1 MKVALALAATGI
13 ALFLAPAPLEGA
25 GADRPRV
32 ALAVTPAHLELEPP
46 GSRTIRVRNDGTG
59 RLAVDIAPRAAGVRA
74 GAGWLRVRPTHL
86 VLGASQSSLLTLRA
100 TRPQHAEPGD
110 HPALVLLTTRL
121 QQARSRLDV
130 HVRVGVRV
138 KLVVPGRVVRDVR
151 LGAVRVQR
159 RRGAWVVSVS
169 VANRG
174 NVTVPL
180 RGNVQ
185 ADLIRRGRQVAHA
198 RPAAQRALRPG
209 ARSAVVLRCNGRL
222 RGEVVLTVRLG
233 FGPGIP
239 SVVRRYRIRLS
250 GGFG

>member
-1 MKVALALAATGI
+1 MKVAPALAATGM
-13 ALFLAPAPLEGA
+13 ALFLAPAPVEGA
-25 GADRPRV
+25 GADRPRI
-32 ALAVTPAHLELEPP
+32 ALSVSPAHLELEPP

-59 RLAVDIAPRAAGVRA
+59 RLAVDIAPRAAGVQA
-74 GAGWLRVRPTHL
+74 GASWLRVAPAHL
-86 VLGASQSSLLTLRA
+86 VLSAGKSSLLTLRA
-100 TRPQHAEPGD
+100 TRPQRAEPGD
-110 HPALVLLTTRL
+110 HPALILLSSRL
-121 QQARSRLDV
+121 QEARSRLDV
-130 HVRVGVRV
+130 HLRVGVRV

-151 LGAVRVQR
+151 LGGVLIQR

-185 ADLIRRGRQVAHA
+185 ADLVRRGRHVAHV
-198 RPAAQRALRPG
+198 RPAAQRALAPG

-222 RGEVVLTVRLG
+222 RGRVVLTVHVG

-239 SVVRRYRIRLS
+239 SVVRRYRIHLP